1 MWWRLK
7 YYNMNRDDFS
17 QRLVSIMM
25 KKIQLSMLMLF
36 AFSTTVF
43 AAGKTMKL
51 DLTSNYVFRGVTQ
64 TADKAAVQ
72 ATYELSQ
79 SKDTGWYAGLFAS
92 NVSKGLETDVYGG
105 LRAAFGRSNAFV
117 IDLGAI
123 EYMYTDSNF
132 APFSHE
138 FYAGLSYLDYTYIK
152 YFFGENETRYLDL
165 GISFEVLGTLNLDLH
180 YGEKFKYPG
189 KANINDFSA
198 SLRKDFDNVKLSG
211 TVTYED
217 ANKQTEA
224 FVTLGIEF

>member
-1 MWWRLK
+1 
-7 YYNMNRDDFS
+7 
-17 QRLVSIMM
+17 MM
-25 KKIQLSMLMLF
+25 KKILLSLVVLV
-36 AFSTTVF
+36 FSSSSVLASERTIT
-43 AAGKTMKL
+43 L

-64 TADKAAVQ
+64 TNDKAALQ
-72 ATYELSQ
+72 ASYELSQ

-92 NVSKGLETDVYGG
+92 NVSQGLEADVYGG
-105 LRAAFGRSNAFV
+105 LRAAFGRGKAFLV
-117 IDLGAI
+117 DLGAI

-165 GISFEVLGTLNLDLH
+165 GVSFEVLGTLNLDLH

-189 KANINDFSA
+189 KSNINDFSA
-198 SLRKDFDNVKLSG
+198 ALRKDFDNVTLSG

-217 ANKQTEA
+217 YNKQTEA
-224 FVTLGIEF
+224 FVTLGIAF